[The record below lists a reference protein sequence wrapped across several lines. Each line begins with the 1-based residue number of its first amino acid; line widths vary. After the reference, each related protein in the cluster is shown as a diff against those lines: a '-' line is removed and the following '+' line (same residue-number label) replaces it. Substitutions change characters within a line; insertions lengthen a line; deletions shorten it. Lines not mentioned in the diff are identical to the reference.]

1 MVKIRLSRQGTKAR
15 PFYHVVV
22 TDERSS
28 RDGRNIER
36 VGYFNPVA
44 MGKEVPLQLDLGRVA
59 HWVDN
64 GAQPTEKVRSLIKR
78 ARNAVVVPAAI
89 AA

>member
-1 MVKIRLSRQGTKAR
+1 MVKIRLSRQGAKAR

-36 VGYFNPVA
+36 VGYFNPIPQ
-44 MGKEVPLQLDLGRVA
+44 GKDVPLLLDIARVDY
-59 HWVDN
+59 WIGV

-78 ARNAVVVPAAI
+78 ARVESKI

>member
-1 MVKIRLSRQGTKAR
+1 MVKIRLSRQGTKGR
-15 PFYHVVV
+15 PFYHVIIA
-22 TDERSS
+22 DERSS

-44 MGKEVPLQLDLGRVA
+44 QGKDIPLQLDLARVD
-59 HWVDN
+59 HWVGV

-78 ARNAVVVPAAI
+78 ARKEAQSA
-89 AA
+89 